1 MTPEP
6 VVQTKTYY
14 STAAGLIVNIN
25 VGRRI
30 IEEGGTTKMV
40 DQKIAEFSPLGDK
53 YGRLVT
59 SDPEVIKAM
68 DSRMATLGDV
78 FDGNEYTR
86 RTTPAEVRNKMLE
99 GENARLAAENKRI
112 VEDHNR
118 LLTSLGEQGKLPKAA
133 APSK

>member
-1 MTPEP
+1 MTPAPE
-6 VVQTKTYY
+6 TKTYY

-40 DQKIAEFSPLGDK
+40 DQKVAEFTPLGDK

-59 SDPEVIKAM
+59 SDPEVIRIM
-68 DSRMATLGDV
+68 DARMASLGDV

-99 GENARLAAENKRI
+99 RQNAELAAENKRI
-112 VEDHNR
+112 LDDHNR
-118 LLTSLGEQGKLPKAA
+118 LLAKLETDGRLPKAA

>member
-6 VVQTKTYY
+6 VTKTYY
-14 STAAGLIVNIN
+14 SAAAGLIVNIN

-40 DQKIAEFSPLGDK
+40 DQKIAEFTPMGDK

-59 SDPEVIKAM
+59 SDPEVIRVM
-68 DSRMATLGDV
+68 DTRMATLGDV
-78 FDGNEYTR
+78 FDGKEYTR
-86 RTTPAEVRNKMLE
+86 RTTPAEVRNRMLE
-99 GENARLAAENKRI
+99 TEMADLRADHARI

-118 LLTSLGEQGKLPKAA
+118 LLASLSEQGKLPKAA
-133 APSK
+133 ALK